1 MGGVGPVKAR
11 CRCRQGEWLCAS
23 VLVRDRGGRRI
34 VGGARGVDSP
44 YPNGFWC
51 DLAANSRAGCSPS
64 HGAAPLYLLARTYA
78 CSSSDLPSSLMFLPC
93 RERGSTSAD
102 CAPKAQRKAGP
113 RRPAQRKGGRIAPSL
128 RGCHRNGA
136 CRRVDRHSVSR
147 ALVPFHCGYM
157 AVIRKTRR
165 DEQRAVLRDF
175 VTVRR
180 ISSCKMT
187 KSPARPCLRLSSPTP
202 VDLRPTPRDP
212 CAGTC
217 RSPSQTR
224 Y

>member
-1 MGGVGPVKAR
+1 
-11 CRCRQGEWLCAS
+11 L
-23 VLVRDRGGRRI
+23 
-34 VGGARGVDSP
+34 RGVQEVAIP
-44 YPNGFWC
+44 TGLWC
-51 DLAANSRAGCSPS
+51 DLAASSGAS
-64 HGAAPLYLLARTYA
+64 HSARTYA
-78 CSSSDLPSSLMFLPC
+78 CSSSTGTDLPSSLMFLPC

-102 CAPKAQRKAGP
+102 SAPKAQRKAGP

-128 RGCHRNGA
+128 RGYHRNGA
-136 CRRVDRHSVSR
+136 CRRADRHSVSR

-157 AVIRKTRR
+157 AVIRKR

-175 VTVRR
+175 VTVRRSR

-202 VDLRPTPRDP
+202 VDLRPTPGDP
-212 CAGTC
+212 CARTC
-217 RSPSQTR
+217 RSPSRAR